1 MRRLIKTPS
10 RPGAGWRQL
19 GKQMTVPDAPDDE
32 LLDFLGRHKLS
43 AFAAAVI
50 TGWIALFCVRPLL
63 TPEHAQF

>member
-1 MRRLIKTPS
+1 
-10 RPGAGWRQL
+10 
-19 GKQMTVPDAPDDE
+19 MTVPDAPDDE